1 MSERGL
7 LPPNGHVRY
16 PYPVI
21 GEAAYGK
28 FGKYLVTISTNFTNF
43 GTVVV
48 YILLASENIRSL
60 VSEWT
65 SLSMCLIAVILTCVV
80 IPVTW
85 FGTPKDFW
93 GTALAATMATLTASL
108 LVFANILK
116 DSPGI
121 SDQVHSEV
129 TIVSFFTAFGTMAFS
144 YGGHPVFPTVI
155 ADMKEPKRFWISSAI
170 GYMLLLVIYMPSSIA
185 SYGIYGE
192 RVSPNV
198 LNTVSVGPMRTIA
211 TVLMTVHLVFGI
223 IIIVNPVCQEVEH
236 FLNIEHKFFTVKRA
250 ICRTLVSGCALF
262 VAESVPHFSGILALV
277 GGSTITLLAYI
288 CPSVFY
294 LKLASIQPSEDDSWN
309 TISVPLHQRVLSMEI
324 ILLGVVA
331 GIAATYSALNDLAN
345 SSFSKPCYIDSHI
358 NST

>member
-1 MSERGL
+1 MDEKENLLQESVEYDINRPPVLRHGTLNIPTTCVFIVGIMAGSGFLALPKSVDNTGWIGLVLLVVFCLVSFYTSTILSNCWTILSERGL

-116 DSPGI
+116 DSPGK

-250 ICRTLVSGCALF
+250 ICRTLVS
-262 VAESVPHFSGILALV
+262 
-277 GGSTITLLAYI
+277 
-288 CPSVFY
+288 
-294 LKLASIQPSEDDSWN
+294 
-309 TISVPLHQRVLSMEI
+309 
-324 ILLGVVA
+324 
-331 GIAATYSALNDLAN
+331 
-345 SSFSKPCYIDSHI
+345 
-358 NST
+358 